1 MKQLDTRL
9 PLILISLSL
18 LMLSGCSYMINHPMQ
33 TSDPKLGAKTETVQ
47 RLKKLPKP
55 KSKVVAAVYDFRD
68 KTGQYK
74 MSSSGGGSWST
85 AVTQGATS
93 ILIQAMDQSG
103 WFIPIE
109 RGGLGNLL
117 NERKIIRSS
126 RAHYNGGNSSKSG
139 LPPLMFAGVILE
151 GGIISYDHNVK
162 TGGAGLRYFGAG
174 ASGQYRQ
181 DRVSVYLRAVSTK
194 NGKILKSVNATKTVL
209 SQKID
214 AGVFRYVKFK
224 RLLEAETGVTF
235 NEPTQ
240 LAVRSAIEKALESLI
255 IEGVFEDLW
264 KLQNPEEINSQ
275 VIQTYL
281 KDKDQR
287 SKTDMFGIQHKSR
300 PYNFSVRVDGGVSQY
315 SGDYSSSMKR
325 PQLNASVGYRL
336 NEKWMPFLRF
346 GKTYLTAKPHYNK
359 AFTHVNAGM
368 RYDFTPKKVYTPYLS
383 AEFGTYSETGIP
395 YERVVPIDFSQLFYH
410 SAVGAG
416 VEYFMGPKRRIGVG
430 ASVKYNYFYSDQV
443 DEVVH
448 GSFNDFYWQ
457 GDLGISFYF

>member
-1 MKQLDTRL
+1 MKKLTKAL
-9 PLILISLSL
+9 PVFIITLI
-18 LMLSGCSYMINHPMQ
+18 MAFASGCSYMLKHPME
-33 TSDPKLGAKTETVQ
+33 TSTPELGAETKSGE
-47 RLKKLPKP
+47 RLKQLPKP

-93 ILIQAMDQSG
+93 ILIQSMDRSG

-126 RAHYNGGNSSKSG
+126 RSAYNGGNSSSN

-151 GGIISYDHNVK
+151 GGIISYDHNIK

-174 ASGQYRQ
+174 ASGEYRQ

-194 NGKILKSVNATKTVL
+194 NGKVLKSVNATKTVL

-214 AGVFRYVKFK
+214 AGVFRYVQFK
-224 RLLEAETGVTF
+224 RLLEAETGVTY

-255 IEGVFEDLW
+255 IEGVFDDLW
-264 KLQNPEEINSQ
+264 QLQNPEEINSEIVQ
-275 VIQTYL
+275 SYI

-287 SKTDMFGIQHKSR
+287 DKTDMFGFTYEPR
-300 PYNFSVRVDGGVSQY
+300 PYSYAVRMDGGVTRY
-315 SGDYSSSMKR
+315 GGDYSSSMNR
-325 PQLNASVGYRL
+325 PQLNVSFGYQLTDKMMPYVRL
-336 NEKWMPFLRF
+336 
-346 GKTYLTAKPHYNK
+346 GKAYLAAKPHYNR
-359 AFTHVNAGM
+359 AFSHVNLGA
-368 RYDFTPKKVYTPYLS
+368 RYHFTPQKVYTPFLFG
-383 AEFGTYSETGIP
+383 EFGTYSQSGIP
-395 YERVVPIDFSQLFYH
+395 YEQVVPKNLNKLYYH
-410 SAVGAG
+410 SALGGGFEYYVDSRRRLG
-416 VEYFMGPKRRIGVG
+416 VV
-430 ASVKYNYFYSDQV
+430 ATVKFNYFYSDQL
-443 DEVVH
+443 DDVVH
-448 GSFNDFYWQ
+448 GTYNDFYWQ
-457 GDLGISFYF
+457 GSLGVSYYF

>member
-1 MKQLDTRL
+1 MKKLRKTL
-9 PLILISLSL
+9 PVILITLI
-18 LMLSGCSYMINHPMQ
+18 MAFASGCSFMIKHPME
-33 TSDPKLGAKTETVQ
+33 TSDPELGSETQ
-47 RLKKLPKP
+47 SGERLKQLPKP

-93 ILIQAMDQSG
+93 ILIQAMESSG

-126 RAHYNGGNSSKSG
+126 RAAYNGGNSNSN

-151 GGIISYDHNVK
+151 GGIISYDHNIK

-174 ASGQYRQ
+174 ASGEYRQ
-181 DRVSVYLRAVSTK
+181 DRVSIYLRAVSTK

-214 AGVFRYVKFK
+214 AGVFRYVQFK

-255 IEGVFEDLW
+255 IEGVFDDLW
-264 KLQNPEEINSQ
+264 QLQNPEEINSEIVQ
-275 VIQTYL
+275 SYI
-281 KDKDQR
+281 KEKDQR
-287 SKTDMFGIQHKSR
+287 DKTDMFGFTYEPR
-300 PYNFSVRVDGGVSQY
+300 PYSYAVRMDGGVTRY
-315 SGDYSSSMKR
+315 GGDYSSTMSR
-325 PQLNASVGYRL
+325 PQLNVGFGYQL
-336 NEKWMPFLRF
+336 TDKMMPYLQV
-346 GKTYLTAKPHYNK
+346 GKSYLAAKPHYNR
-359 AFTHVNAGM
+359 AFSHLNLGV
-368 RYDFTPKKVYTPYLS
+368 RYHFSPQKVYTPFLLG
-383 AEFGTYSETGIP
+383 EFGTYSQSGIP
-395 YERVVPIDFSQLFYH
+395 YEQVVPKNLNKFYFH
-410 SAVGAG
+410 SALGG
-416 VEYFMGPKRRIGVG
+416 GFEYYVDPKRRIGIG
-430 ASVKYNYFYSDQV
+430 ATVKFNYFYSDEL
-443 DEVVH
+443 DDVVH
-448 GSFNDFYWQ
+448 GTYNDFYWQ
-457 GDLGISFYF
+457 GNLGVSFYF